1 VIILRDPGEIRI
13 HERNSG
19 GAAVGHVA
27 LQIGYRR
34 LVYLDTSRLLR
45 CLGRQDT
52 DSRAY
57 RDNERD
63 RRSAGM
69 CSANEI

>member
-13 HERNSG
+13 HERDG
-19 GAAVGHVA
+19 RGAAVGHVA

-34 LVYLDTSRLLR
+34 LVYFDTTRLLR

-57 RDNERD
+57 RDDERD
-63 RRSAGM
+63 RRSAGKR
-69 CSANEI
+69 SANEI